1 MLQKKIILLPLLLLS
16 SCGYEAI
23 YSKKNS
29 VNYDF
34 TVSDLSFVG
43 DRTVNLK
50 IKEKLNNHTLGKK
63 DKDFILKISSTSEK
77 IILAKNT
84 AGDATSFKNV
94 ISINVDVLINDK
106 FKSNFIILESFN
118 YNNITNKFNLKKYEE
133 EIKINLS
140 EATSAKLFLIFF
152 SCCFKS
158 NLLEILL

>member
-1 MLQKKIILLPLLLLS
+1 MFQKKIILILLLLLS

-29 VNYDF
+29 SNYVF
-34 TVSDLSFVG
+34 SISDLSFVG

-50 IKEKLNNHTLGKK
+50 IKEKLSTFTQSKK
-63 DKDFILKISSTSEK
+63 DKDLIIRISSTSEK

-118 YNNITNKFNLKKYEE
+118 YNNISNKFNLKRYEE
-133 EIKINLS
+133 EIKNNLAETAS
-140 EATSAKLFLIFF
+140 DKLIF
-152 SCCFKS
+152 KLS
-158 NLLEILL
+158 NIQ